1 MNTCVSVF
9 HKITD
14 TSSVTAGR
22 VMSPAPIATGAPR
35 SQKGDVAEKMILKNS
50 GENYSTKSTT
60 RSTTKSSTGGQ
71 VDAESCPVET
81 SKDGSKLLDFWLL
94 RLRRVFTLPL
104 PSKLIR
110 LTFVVSTLP
119 SSRTS
124 RQRHHPIGQILSGI

>member
-50 GENYSTKSTT
+50 GAGNSARPTFCATGDRPIAPSQPRGQRRNQVPVDELMLKVV
-60 RSTTKSSTGGQ
+60 RSKRQKTARSFW
-71 VDAESCPVET
+71 T
-81 SKDGSKLLDFWLL
+81 SGF
-94 RLRRVFTLPL
+94 
-104 PSKLIR
+104 
-110 LTFVVSTLP
+110 
-119 SSRTS
+119 
-124 RQRHHPIGQILSGI
+124 